1 MENTVMTVIDSD
13 NNEYEVYVKTGPK
26 DSFQPL
32 NINYEDIPLN
42 IRQTNH
48 PDGLIFLIKTE
59 NDDSVLI
66 TKIVRNNG
74 QEFRYYFTKKDI
86 ILVFKGGSE

>member
-1 MENTVMTVIDSD
+1 MTVTDSD

-26 DSFQPL
+26 DSFKPL
-32 NINYEDIPLN
+32 LINYEDIPLH

-86 ILVFKGGSE
+86 ILVFKGRSE